1 MTAAMALPEH
11 SNFGRARWAL
21 TLTGLGLFVAAVV
34 ALSGP
39 GRIDIVDGQT
49 RFEAG
54 RSLVEQGDT
63 AIRDPRVYFSRF
75 PGRAGLDFTLYRFP
89 QTAIAAAAIV
99 ISDATGPV
107 SEARRHFLF
116 TLHGAVACGL
126 IAVLFAVHFR
136 RRGMTPRAAVGWAA
150 AGIFCSPC
158 WYYGTSTFD
167 DILGATCVVAALVSA
182 ARAGSDVGYLRV
194 AAVGLLLG
202 LAFNCKPP
210 LAVFLLPAL
219 ALADNRALSRPARI
233 ARAGLMTG
241 GVALGVFGCW
251 AYDRYKFPPEIKATH
266 GPLLE
271 RYPPIYFGNPAEALL
286 DFVAGPSSGSLWY
299 FPPVILCL
307 CGMLW
312 LWRRGDR
319 CLVLAGGLAAGIFVG
334 FLSLMT
340 FYKGDPAW
348 GPRYLTP
355 LFAAGWLVA
364 PYGAA
369 VVGRRWTKVLIA
381 LGVVVQVLGLAVEPQ
396 RLYVE
401 QRAPSD
407 FYMISPWL
415 HFNRKLAHLPN
426 RPREVYE
433 AVTAAPAPAFTPA
446 PTPTF
451 APPSVEMLLGPGE
464 EGPQVVARY
473 QIYSGLRFWWASL
486 PHLPL
491 AERPVAVGPTVAV
504 LGAAAAFGFLLT
516 ACGLKGRRATPVAP
530 NPDQRNRHG
539 RRCPYG

>member
-1 MTAAMALPEH
+1 MALPEH

-63 AIRDPRVYFSRF
+63 AIRDPRVYFSRL
-75 PGRAGLDFTLYRFP
+75 PGRDGLDFTLYRFP

-219 ALADNRALSRPARI
+219 ALADNRALGRPARI

-433 AVTAAPAPAFTPA
+433 AVTAAPAPAFAPA

-473 QIYSGLRFWWASL
+473 QIYSGLRFWWATF
-486 PHLPL
+486 PHLPP
-491 AERPVAVGPTVAV
+491 AQRPIDLTSATCVLGGMMVAGLGLLAVG
-504 LGAAAAFGFLLT
+504 L
-516 ACGLKGRRATPVAP
+516 RAPRTE
-530 NPDQRNRHG
+530 RTTW
-539 RRCPYG
+539 